1 MRGIER
7 FEEKWSKTILAFL
20 TLNLYVL
27 IFIQTKSPLINILG
41 RLFDYRIQI
50 DYQNRFEFNLIF

>member
-1 MRGIER
+1 MRRIER
-7 FEEKWSKTILAFL
+7 FEEKWSKTILVFL

-27 IFIQTKSPLINILG
+27 IFIQTKSPLINSLG